1 MIGINDVV
9 GFDPAVFTLMPGV
22 NSFASYGGITNTVI
36 LGGMFNTVLAGGMVD
51 IVAKGGKLEYVVA
64 GGMFQGVGCGIEIN
78 AFAGAAKFGPPLVE
92 LLLVTLHVQPL

>member
-22 NSFASYGGITNTVI
+22 NSFVSYGGITNTVI

-51 IVAKGGKLEYVVA
+51 IVQRWQVRVCCCWWYVPRSRRLAV
-64 GGMFQGVGCGIEIN
+64 
-78 AFAGAAKFGPPLVE
+78 
-92 LLLVTLHVQPL
+92 